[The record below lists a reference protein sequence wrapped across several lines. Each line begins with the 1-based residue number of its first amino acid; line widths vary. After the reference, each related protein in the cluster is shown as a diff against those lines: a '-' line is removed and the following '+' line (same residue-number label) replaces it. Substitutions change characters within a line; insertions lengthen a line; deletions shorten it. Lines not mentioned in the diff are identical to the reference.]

1 MRISDWSSDVCSSD
15 LSVIPMSGGQ
25 TEKQVRLIY
34 DFGAKVIMVTPSYC
48 CNMREEMDR
57 QGLDPRASALKI
69 GIFGAEP
76 WTDEMRGDI
85 ERRSGIDAVDIYG
98 LSEVMGP
105 GVAQEC
111 VESKDGPVVWEDHFY
126 PEIIDPVTGEVLPD
140 GQLGELVFTSLTREA
155 MPVIRYRTRDLTRLL
170 APTSRS
176 MRRMDK
182 ITGRSDDMLIVR
194 GVNLFPTQVEELIL
208 QMPELAAQ
216 YQLVLTRSG
225 NLDELEIVTE
235 VRPEHDSLGAED
247 RNGLA
252 GRLGQAV
259 KGHIGVN
266 AKKIGRA
273 HV

>member
-1 MRISDWSSDVCSSD
+1 
-15 LSVIPMSGGQ
+15 
-25 TEKQVRLIY
+25 
-34 DFGAKVIMVTPSYC
+34 
-48 CNMREEMDR
+48 
-57 QGLDPRASALKI
+57 
-69 GIFGAEP
+69 
-76 WTDEMRGDI
+76 
-85 ERRSGIDAVDIYG
+85 
-98 LSEVMGP
+98 
-105 GVAQEC
+105 
-111 VESKDGPVVWEDHFY
+111 
-126 PEIIDPVTGEVLPD
+126 
-140 GQLGELVFTSLTREA
+140 
-155 MPVIRYRTRDLTRLL
+155 
-170 APTSRS
+170 

-266 AKKIGRA
+266 AKITVRGAGQIERTVNGKARRVFDHRTA
-273 HV
+273 